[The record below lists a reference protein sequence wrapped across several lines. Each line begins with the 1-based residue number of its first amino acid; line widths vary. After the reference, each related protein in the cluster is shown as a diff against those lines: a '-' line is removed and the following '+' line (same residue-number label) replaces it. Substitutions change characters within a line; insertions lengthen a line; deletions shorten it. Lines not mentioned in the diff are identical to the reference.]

1 MARKRTTVQLSGFT
15 ILVVDDQEETLISVR
30 LLLEREGH
38 HVLTAASGEEA
49 LALFRRQRVH
59 LVIVDYFMPQMG
71 GEEVIQEIRKLDEE
85 VQILLQTGYSGEKPP
100 REMLRALAIQG
111 YHDKTEGPEKLL
123 LWVDAALKATSQLK
137 KVREME
143 QMKEQL
149 LANVSHE
156 LRTPL
161 HIIIGY
167 SDLLLDD
174 PPEPLSED
182 THRAIRSIQRQA
194 RLLGGLV
201 ENFLNFAQI
210 QAGASGVTLHKVQLS
225 EFREETEEMMGFLL
239 GRKPVAFVWQVSP
252 QLLPVWADPPKLLLI
267 LRNLLS
273 NAAKFTEAGEVRV
286 GAALT
291 VDKKEVTITV
301 RDTGVGI
308 APEHHQVIFELF
320 RQVDGSFTNRFG
332 GMGIGLALAH
342 KLARMMNGEI
352 TVDSTLGAGASFTL
366 RLQAAP
372 QAAPLSLVPSLSS
385 S

>member
-1 MARKRTTVQLSGFT
+1 MARKRATIQLSGYT
-15 ILVVDDQEETLISVR
+15 VLVVDDQKETLISVR

-49 LALFRRQRVH
+49 LALFRSEPVH
-59 LVIVDYFMPQMG
+59 LVLVDYFMPRMS
-71 GEEVIQEIRKLDEE
+71 GEALIQEIRKLDEE

-111 YHDKTEGPEKLL
+111 YHDKAEGPERLL
-123 LWVDAALKATSQLK
+123 LWVDVALKATAQFN
-137 KVREME
+137 KVRELE

-167 SDLLLDD
+167 SDLLLD
-174 PPEPLSED
+174 EPTELFSED
-182 THRAIRSIQRQA
+182 TRHAVRSIRRQA
-194 RLLGGLV
+194 RLLGDLV
-201 ENFLNFAQI
+201 ENFLNFVQI
-210 QAGASGVTLHKVQLS
+210 EARASGATLRTVHLS
-225 EFREETEEMMGFLL
+225 EFREELAEMMGFLL
-239 GRKPVAFVWQVSP
+239 GRKSVAFVWQVSP
-252 QLLPVWADPPKLLLI
+252 QLPPVWADPAKLLLI

-273 NAAKFTEAGEVRV
+273 NAAKFTEVGEVRV
-286 GAALT
+286 NAALT
-291 VDKKEVTITV
+291 GDGKEVTITV

-308 APEHHQVIFELF
+308 APEHHQEIFELF
-320 RQVDGSFTNRFG
+320 HQVDGSLTSRFSG
-332 GMGIGLALAH
+332 IGIGLALAH

-372 QAAPLSLVPSLSS
+372 HVALLPVPSVLSS
-385 S
+385 

>member
-1 MARKRTTVQLSGFT
+1 MARKRTTVQLSGYT

-59 LVIVDYFMPQMG
+59 LVIVDYFMPQMS

-201 ENFLNFAQI
+201 ENFLNFTQI
-210 QAGASGVTLHKVQLS
+210 QAGASGVTLQKVQLS

-320 RQVDGSFTNRFG
+320 RQVDGSFTSRFG

>member
-1 MARKRTTVQLSGFT
+1 MARKRATVQLSGYT

-49 LALFRRQRVH
+49 LALFRRQPVH
-59 LVIVDYFMPQMG
+59 LVIVDYFMPRMS
-71 GEEVIQEIRKLDEE
+71 GEAVIQEIRKLDEE

-111 YHDKTEGPEKLL
+111 YHDKAEGPEKLL
-123 LWVDAALKATSQLK
+123 LWVDVALKATSQLK
-137 KVREME
+137 KVQELE

-174 PPEPLSED
+174 PTESFSKD
-182 THRAIRSIQRQA
+182 TRQAIRSIRRQA

-201 ENFLNFAQI
+201 ENFLNFVQL
-210 QAGASGVTLHKVQLS
+210 QAGASVVTLQKVHLS
-225 EFREETEEMMGFLL
+225 KFREELEEMMRFLL

-273 NAAKFTEAGEVRV
+273 NAAKFTEAGEVGV
-286 GAALT
+286 SAAFT
-291 VDKKEVTITV
+291 GDGKEVTITV

-320 RQVDGSFTNRFG
+320 RQVDGSCTSRFG
-332 GMGIGLALAH
+332 GIGIGLALAH

-372 QAAPLSLVPSLSS
+372 HVAPHPLVPSLVSS
-385 S
+385 